1 MSDDPV
7 QNSNSNSNYGVN
19 LGSRPL
25 WEIECASEDATL
37 ELGRRIGAACR
48 GGEII
53 LAEGALG
60 AGKTC
65 LANGLGEGL
74 GLDEPAASPTFVLM
88 RSYVGRRGLT
98 LHHLDFYR
106 LASAADVETIGLED
120 CFADDAVVYIEWP
133 DRCPGAV
140 DAWTLRLRLTATGD
154 ASRYVRAFPGPLL
167 PADSALGQVT
177 ENFPA

>member
-1 MSDDPV
+1 MNANANPAV
-7 QNSNSNSNYGVN
+7 K
-19 LGSRPL
+19 PL
-25 WEIECASEDATL
+25 WEIECASEDAML
-37 ELGRRIGAACR
+37 ELGRRMGAACR

-65 LANGLGEGL
+65 LANGLAEGL
-74 GLDEPAASPTFVLM
+74 GIDEPAASPTFVLM
-88 RSYVGRRGLT
+88 RSYRGRRGLT

-106 LASAADVETIGLED
+106 LESAADVETIGLED

-140 DAWTLRLRLTATGD
+140 DAWTLRLRLTCTGED
-154 ASRYVRAFPGPLL
+154 SRHVQAWPGSLLDPSAPFAKPASSL
-167 PADSALGQVT
+167 
-177 ENFPA
+177 